1 MLVPLGAR
9 RATERIS
16 STTSRGTGVDRKFR
30 MEWRVVIAA
39 ETLFAGSQVDA
50 FSVIFGSVVN
60 GDLLESP

>member
-1 MLVPLGAR
+1 
-9 RATERIS
+9 
-16 STTSRGTGVDRKFR
+16 

-50 FSVIFGSVVN
+50 FSVIFGDVVN